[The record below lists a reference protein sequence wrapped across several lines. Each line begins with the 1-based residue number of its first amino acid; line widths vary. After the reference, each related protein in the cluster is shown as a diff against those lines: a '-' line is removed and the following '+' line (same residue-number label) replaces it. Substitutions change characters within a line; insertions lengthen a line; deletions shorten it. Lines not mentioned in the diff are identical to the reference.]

1 MRTIT
6 ITIAAKDTAFDC
18 AEDDTI
24 LRAALRSGL
33 GFPYECNVGSCG
45 NCRFEL
51 IEGAVEH
58 LRADAPAWGERELA
72 RKRYLGCQ
80 ARPLADCTI
89 KVRLADQYKSIH
101 PPVRGEAV
109 LIETTDINHDIR
121 EFRLKR
127 AEPVAFLPGQY
138 ALLHLDGIEGWRA
151 YSMANTGDDPTE
163 WHFQIRRVPNGHVT
177 SHLFDRLKIGD
188 TVGIDGPYGMAY
200 LREGRAARP
209 DLSRRWFGAVSDGRD
224 RQGCGRQRPAFRAHG
239 ALRLWRPHGPRHLRR
254 RHPEGAARLW
264 RTHPF
269 PPGGLDDRGGRRCG
283 RMERA
288 DGASSMTWPATFSA
302 SGWRST
308 KSISQA
314 PPAMSEA
321 LQRMLI
327 EMKVPQEQIHFDQFY

>member
-1 MRTIT
+1 MRT
-6 ITIAAKDTAFDC
+6 ITIAAKDKAFEC

-51 IEGAVEH
+51 IEGEVEH

-80 ARPLADCTI
+80 ARPLSDCTI

-101 PPVRGEAV
+101 PPVRGQAV
-109 LIETTDINHDIR
+109 LIETLDINHDIR

-138 ALLHLDGIEGWRA
+138 ALLHLDGIDGGRA
-151 YSMANTGDDPTE
+151 YSMSNTGDDPTE

-200 LREGRAARP
+200 LREDAPRDLICLAGGSGLSPMVAIARAAAASDR
-209 DLSRRWFGAVSDGRD
+209 LSDRTVHFVYGGRTARDICGEDILKALPGYGERIHFHPAVSTI
-224 RQGCGRQRPAFRAHG
+224 
-239 ALRLWRPHGPRHLRR
+239 
-254 RHPEGAARLW
+254 EG
-264 RTHPF
+264 
-269 PPGGLDDRGGRRCG
+269 
-283 RMERA
+283 A
-288 DGASSMTWPATFSA
+288 DGADGW
-302 SGWRST
+302 SGRT
-308 KSISQA
+308 GFVHDVARDIFGERLA
-314 PPAMSEA
+314 EHEIYFAGPPAMSEA
-321 LQRMLI
+321 LQRMLF
-327 EMKVPQEQIHFDQFY
+327 EMKVPQDQIHFDQFY